1 MRLLLDTQALLWFCE
16 GHASLSISAR
26 AAIEEPANEKFVSHA
41 TAWEVAIKM
50 NLGKLKLTIPYEE
63 FFPGALLA
71 NGFRELPPDFRHYR
85 ELLALPLHHRDPFDR
100 LLVAQAKAEGFTVV
114 TCDPQF
120 LTYGVDVLW

>member
-50 NLGKLKLTIPYEE
+50 SLGKLKLTIPYED
-63 FFPGALLA
+63 FFPGALRS
-71 NGFRELPPDFRHYR
+71 NGFHELSPDFRHYR
-85 ELLALPLHHRDPFDR
+85 ELLSLPLHHRDPFDR
-100 LLVAQAKAEGFTVV
+100 LLVAQAKAEGFTLV

-120 LTYGVDVLW
+120 SAYGVDVLW

>member
-16 GHASLSISAR
+16 GHASLSGTAR
-26 AAIEEPANEKFVSHA
+26 AAIEDTTNEKFVSHA

-120 LTYGVDVLW
+120 RAYGVDVL